1 MWKLVWANIKM
12 TIRDKQ
18 AVFWSL
24 IFPLMFIVIF
34 GLFDFE
40 KMGDAKYIVYDNADS
55 EISRQFIDG
64 FEKID
69 FLKKQE
75 GGISLNEAKTELKDG
90 NIDFIIVIPEDFK
103 IIQLEFEQAPGDI
116 PPTTEMAD
124 VELPKPGAIKVY
136 YDESNITANQV
147 AFSVVDKFIDQMNLG
162 VANAPILFTYETESV
177 QAKDIGYIDVIMPG
191 ILGMAIMM
199 SAIIGIATGITRY
212 RERKLLKRLSAT
224 PLKVRDFLMAEVLN
238 YLVLNIVQITLIIL
252 LAKFAFD
259 VHVYGNY
266 LIIYA
271 VCIFGSL
278 IFLNI
283 GFAIAGYSKNTKT
296 AESLSQVIAMP
307 MMFLSGVFFPAE
319 ALPKVIGSI
328 VEFLPLTPMIEALRK
343 VSIGGEG
350 ITDIWIQLAFMAGWI
365 VISFLLAWRTFKFK
379 D

>member
-40 KMGDAKYIVYDNADS
+40 KMGDAKYIIYDNADS

-75 GGISLNEAKTELKDG
+75 GGISLNEAKMELKDG
-90 NIDFIIVIPEDFK
+90 NIDFIIIIPEDFK

-177 QAKDIGYIDVIMPG
+177 QVKDIGYIDVIMPG

>member
-1 MWKLVWANIKM
+1 
-12 TIRDKQ
+12 
-18 AVFWSL
+18 
-24 IFPLMFIVIF
+24 
-34 GLFDFE
+34 
-40 KMGDAKYIVYDNADS
+40 
-55 EISRQFIDG
+55 
-64 FEKID
+64 
-69 FLKKQE
+69 
-75 GGISLNEAKTELKDG
+75 
-90 NIDFIIVIPEDFK
+90 
-103 IIQLEFEQAPGDI
+103 
-116 PPTTEMAD
+116 
-124 VELPKPGAIKVY
+124 
-136 YDESNITANQV
+136 
-147 AFSVVDKFIDQMNLG
+147 
-162 VANAPILFTYETESV
+162 
-177 QAKDIGYIDVIMPG
+177 
-191 ILGMAIMM
+191 MM